1 MATSKYA
8 WVIAFLCFLA
18 GVTFMTGIMMYAY
31 NVSFIAE
38 GLGVSVEELAM
49 ATSLFGALSTGCAF
63 IAGMVGNKIGPRLA
77 MGGGMLGMG
86 ILFVLIGLIVND
98 VMTFIILYAFSGVF
112 GATLTASITPKLI
125 ASWFAPNMRAKGMMI
140 NTLGGSG
147 VGALF
152 GIILP
157 IFLLNFG
164 WEGCFEIMGVVIIVF
179 SVIFFLLCRNTPE
192 SVGTHAFGA
201 TEEQKKEYA
210 AVAAVHLDTKTV
222 IKQVLKMKIT
232 WIYGISY
239 IFWTFYFTVSNAFQT
254 PAILACG
261 YDITT
266 AGFIGTCTMICLMI
280 SQALFSSLSDKFLSR
295 KTIMGLMAIGN
306 GAMQFGLMWILLAGV
321 DIPILIVYVCILGLI
336 TGHAA
341 LLNTMM
347 AEVYPPS
354 LRAVGPG
361 VISTIA
367 IIGTFFGPLIGA
379 AFVGF
384 MGGQLP
390 YAIPFAG
397 AMLII
402 SGLMIFFMF
411 PKTGGKYGDPMAD
424 KEAAEILAA
433 KQADA
438 AALEPAADAAVAE
451 APVAEAAAAPE
462 SE

>member
-1 MATSKYA
+1 MAKTSKYA

-18 GVTFMTGIMMYAY
+18 GVAFMTGIMMYAY
-31 NVSFIAE
+31 NVSFVAE
-38 GLGVSVEELAM
+38 GLGVSVEELAL

-63 IAGMVGNKIGPRLA
+63 IAGMLGNKFGPRIV
-77 MGGGMLGMG
+77 MSIGMLGMG
-86 ILFVLIGLIVND
+86 LMLLFIGLFAND
-98 VMTFIILYAFSGVF
+98 AATFTILYALGGVF

-147 VGALF
+147 IGALF

-157 IFLLNFG
+157 IFLINYG
-164 WEGCFEIMGVVIIVF
+164 WQGCFSIMGVVIIIF
-179 SVIFFLLCRNTPE
+179 SVIFFVLCRNTPE

-201 TEEQKKEYA
+201 TAEQQKEYA
-210 AVAAVHLDTKTV
+210 AVAGVQVDTKTV
-222 IKQVLKMKIT
+222 IAKVLKMPIT

-254 PAILACG
+254 PAILSCG

-280 SQALFSSLSDKFLSR
+280 SQATFSSLSDRFASR

-306 GAMQFGLMWILLAGV
+306 GAMQFGLFFVLTSGA
-321 DIPILIVYVCILGLI
+321 DIPILIVYTCILGLI

-361 VISTIA
+361 VISTIS
-367 IIGTFFGPLIGA
+367 IIGTFAGPLIGA
-379 AFVGF
+379 AFVGA

-390 YAIPFAG
+390 FAIPFAG

-402 SGLMIFFMF
+402 SGLIIFFLF

-424 KEAAEILAA
+424 KEAAEVMAA
-433 KQADA
+433 GQA
-438 AALEPAADAAVAE
+438 PAAEAVEAE
-451 APVAEAAAAPE
+451 
-462 SE
+462 